1 MAKRS
6 RKNKSQKTISDTS
19 STANDAAD
27 QEDALKKFEQRHDL
41 FMNEFRATCEKA
53 GVPVAIA
60 VVVDPENPKLPLV
73 YARGHLYDQGMLL
86 AQMLKNVR
94 QQIDKDMGV

>member
-1 MAKRS
+1 MAKQP
-6 RKNKSQKTISDTS
+6 RKSKPQKTISDARSAT
-19 STANDAAD
+19 NNAAE

-73 YARGHLYDQGMLL
+73 YARGHLYDQGTLL

-94 QQIDKDMGV
+94 QQIDKDMGI